1 MPPAMLNIYT
11 VKVKQNEP
19 SYKTMTS
26 GLLGELGLKIKFS
39 HQILNSFCLFNLPL
53 STRKYAAELMVD
65 EIACTCF
72 LVCAGKRLCT
82 QKLTR
87 LPGEPSIFG
96 RGTKPNKQQQQ
107 QQQQK

>member
-26 GLLGELGLKIKFS
+26 GLLGDLGLKIKFS
-39 HQILNSFCLFNLPL
+39 HQILNSFCHFNLPL
-53 STRKYAAELMVD
+53 STRKYAVELMVD
-65 EIACTCF
+65 ETACTCF

-82 QKLTR
+82 QNLTR
-87 LPGEPSIFG
+87 LPGVPSIFG
-96 RGTKPNKQQQQ
+96 RGTKTNKQQQQ
-107 QQQQK
+107 QK